1 MSNKGNT
8 GNKWHDDDRKDPKFA
23 RSASLQQRAHEVI
36 PGGCHTYAKGDD
48 QYPLNSPAFIR
59 QGKGCHVWDVDG
71 NEFIE
76 YGMGLRAITLGH
88 AYPAVIR
95 AVQVQTEFGS
105 NFTRPSQLEVQCAES
120 LLSILPQAEMVKFA
134 KDGSTVTTAAIKL
147 ARAAT
152 GRELIAVCDD
162 NPFLSYNDWFVGT
175 TVMNSGIPERVSRE
189 TTSFTY
195 NDIESVKKMF
205 ASHKDEIA
213 CVILEPARTVEP
225 VDDFLLKLQS
235 ICRREGALFILDEMI
250 TGFRWSVGGAQEVYG
265 LDPDISAF
273 GKGMANGFAQS
284 ALTGKAKYM
293 ELGGLLHEGER
304 VFLLSTTHGAEGH
317 SLAATIETINIYKNE
332 PVIEH
337 LYRSGER
344 LRAGVQDHIDALK
357 LDGYFS
363 VAGRPCNLVFGTNDP
378 EGNPSQPY
386 RTLFMQE
393 IIARG
398 ILAPSFVNSYSHSD
412 DDVDR
417 TIDAVGEA
425 LIVYKQALESG
436 VDKFLVGHSVQPVF
450 RKYN

>member
-1 MSNKGNT
+1 
-8 GNKWHDDDRKDPKFA
+8 
-23 RSASLQQRAHEVI
+23 
-36 PGGCHTYAKGDD
+36 
-48 QYPLNSPAFIR
+48 
-59 QGKGCHVWDVDG
+59 
-71 NEFIE
+71 
-76 YGMGLRAITLGH
+76 
-88 AYPAVIR
+88 
-95 AVQVQTEFGS
+95 
-105 NFTRPSQLEVQCAES
+105 
-120 LLSILPQAEMVKFA
+120 
-134 KDGSTVTTAAIKL
+134 
-147 ARAAT
+147 
-152 GRELIAVCDD
+152 
-162 NPFLSYNDWFVGT
+162 
-175 TVMNSGIPERVSRE
+175 
-189 TTSFTY
+189 
-195 NDIESVKKMF
+195 
-205 ASHKDEIA
+205 
-213 CVILEPARTVEP
+213 
-225 VDDFLLKLQS
+225 
-235 ICRREGALFILDEMI
+235 
-250 TGFRWSVGGAQEVYG
+250 
-265 LDPDISAF
+265 
-273 GKGMANGFAQS
+273 
-284 ALTGKAKYM
+284 M